1 MSFEVLPALVAGLI
15 GTGVMSALMAM
26 AASMG
31 MTKMPPMPLL
41 TGSMMSG
48 DRAKA
53 SRMGTMVHYIVMGT
67 VMFGLVYAGLFTAIG
82 SASVVVG
89 VGIGLAH
96 GVLVGAM
103 AMPMMALVHPRMSE
117 ASGADRAVVTEE
129 AGEIRIAA
137 PGFFGIK
144 WGVMT
149 PMGMIVGHVV
159 FGVVVALIY
168 DALV

>member
-26 AASMG
+26 AGSMG
-31 MTKMPPMPLL
+31 MTRMPPMHLL

-48 DRAKA
+48 DRAQA
-53 SRMGTMVHYIVMGT
+53 SKVGIMVHYIVMGT
-67 VMFGLVYAGLFTAIG
+67 VMFGLIYAGLFTAIG
-82 SASVVVG
+82 SASVVTG
-89 VGIGLAH
+89 VGLGLVH

-103 AMPMMALVHPRMSE
+103 AMPMMASVHPRISK
-117 ASGADRAVVTEE
+117 ASGDDGAVVTEE
-129 AGEIRIAA
+129 GELRIAA

-144 WGVMT
+144 WGAMT

-159 FGVVVALIY
+159 FGAVVALTY
-168 DALV
+168 NALV